1 MSAVPSKK
9 AVASSDGFVHLRP
22 SVRPIALQSD
32 AERITFIDSRPWVK
46 YDRAT
51 KAMDV
56 LTALMNTP
64 KRARMP
70 NLLLIGSSNN
80 GKTSLIQRFQ
90 DSFPNYVNEDV
101 QAVKQVIVADAP
113 PTADEKGLYG
123 SILDQFWAPWSPNGT
138 ALALRKQAVHTLR
151 DCNTRVLI
159 IDEFHSLLA
168 GSSKKQREVMNALKY
183 LCNEVQIPIVGVG
196 TQDSVR
202 VIKSDPQY
210 SSRFS
215 MIELPDWKFD
225 DDFQKLV
232 QSFEA
237 ILPLRKASS
246 LYKLPIVTHLHVISA
261 GNLGNLHELLIECA
275 KQAIKSGAE
284 QITEEI
290 VKSKSWIRPT
300 KGVREI
306 AL

>member
-1 MSAVPSKK
+1 MSAVPSET
-9 AVASSDGFVHLRP
+9 AVAASDGFAHLRP
-22 SVRPIALQSD
+22 SVRPVALQSD
-32 AERITFIDSRPWVK
+32 VERIAFIDSRPWVK

-51 KAMDV
+51 KAIDA
-56 LTALMNTP
+56 LTTLMNTP

-70 NLLLIGSSNN
+70 NLLLVGSSNN

-123 SILDQFWAPWSPNGT
+123 SILDQFWAPWSPTGT

-151 DCNTRVLI
+151 DCNTRVLV
-159 IDEFHSLLA
+159 IDEFHALLA
-168 GSSKKQREVMNALKY
+168 GTPKKQREVMNALKY

-196 TQDSVR
+196 TQDAVL

-215 MIELPDWKFD
+215 KIELPDWQLGI
-225 DDFQKLV
+225 DFQRLA

-237 ILPLRKASS
+237 VLPLRKGSN
-246 LYKLPIVTHLHVISA
+246 LHGLPIVNHLHSISA

-275 KQAIKSGAE
+275 KQAIKSGTE
-284 QITEEI
+284 QITLDI
-290 VKSKSWIRPT
+290 VNSKSWIRPT
-300 KGVREI
+300 KGIREI
-306 AL
+306 EL